1 MNTHPRDPE
10 LNRRDFL
17 KGSSAATLMTMLS
30 GTRVLAAA
38 EPGAADTESGP
49 KIKVGLIGLGVW
61 GGRELLS
68 TLAQVPQADIAFICD
83 TYPAALKRCAQSA
96 PAAKQTDKYEMI
108 LQDQDIKALVV
119 ATPTHQHKEIVLAAL
134 KAGKHVYCEA
144 PLAHT
149 IDDAREIA
157 KAGQAAKPLIFQAG
171 LQLRSDK
178 ERLFLFPF
186 IQSGALGKTVMARS
200 QWHKKTS
207 WRAVSPNA
215 ERERAI
221 NWRLNKQTSLGL
233 AGEVG
238 IHQID
243 QATWF
248 LGAKPA
254 AISGF
259 GSILRWT
266 EDGRDVADT
275 IQVVFEFRGGVNM
288 IMDAT
293 LANSFD
299 SSYDVF
305 FGDAAAV
312 MLRENSAWMFKEADS
327 PLLGWEVYAA
337 KGKFFDETG
346 IALVADASKSVH
358 GAQPTAKEKLEAS
371 PLFNAL
377 NNFIR
382 NAADV
387 TSAVEDTKASYGD
400 DPTAISQALAKVRH
414 RPAAGPLEGF
424 RATALAIQA
433 NQAVL
438 TGKRIVLNHEFY
450 ELS

>member
-1 MNTHPRDPE
+1 
-10 LNRRDFL
+10 
-17 KGSSAATLMTMLS
+17 
-30 GTRVLAAA
+30 
-38 EPGAADTESGP
+38 
-49 KIKVGLIGLGVW
+49 
-61 GGRELLS
+61 
-68 TLAQVPQADIAFICD
+68 
-83 TYPAALKRCAQSA
+83 
-96 PAAKQTDKYEMI
+96 
-108 LQDQDIKALVV
+108 
-119 ATPTHQHKEIVLAAL
+119 
-134 KAGKHVYCEA
+134 
-144 PLAHT
+144 
-149 IDDAREIA
+149 
-157 KAGQAAKPLIFQAG
+157 
-171 LQLRSDK
+171 
-178 ERLFLFPF
+178 
-186 IQSGALGKTVMARS
+186 MARS